1 MQGIYLLL
9 VSLLFLPHAYAASAA
24 TFSAT
29 PLKIDSIEFKAKK
42 TNIDFGEPIILPFVS
57 ASQSKIAKKI
67 NDYLYIDI
75 VGSPAPSKASQGI
88 VRNLTEEDNDPI
100 AGVTSMQYKVL
111 VNNGKLLSLRTD
123 AEFCGA
129 YCEEYSKSYSF
140 DASTGRYIMLQ
151 DIFTDAGLEKLKEK
165 VYAARVATMKKEI
178 KRLKAE
184 AVKPASKNKKQ
195 DEYAADVE
203 SSIFLYESCLSADAQ
218 SHQDEVKSGD
228 HHELDFFTIQSTHIV
243 FTHSRCSNHA
253 SRALDEIDQFK
264 NKYSIQSLK
273 PYLTPYAKYLL
284 LNDRVAKPVGSMGQV
299 LYGTLGKANI
309 TMKIHRHEGY
319 DRMFRAVYFDDVNR
333 RPIELSGDGGN
344 WTESNSTSKKPAEIV
359 ANWKNDVL
367 IGQWLGDKILP
378 FRVAP

>member
-1 MQGIYLLL
+1 MQRIYLF
-9 VSLLFLPHAYAASAA
+9 LFSFFFLSHLHAASAV
-24 TFSAT
+24 
-29 PLKIDSIEFKAKK
+29 PLKIESIEFKDKK
-42 TNIDFGEPIILPFVS
+42 TNMDFGEPIILPFVS
-57 ASQSKIAKKI
+57 ANQSKAAKKI

-75 VGSPAPSKASQGI
+75 VGTPSPSKAKDGI
-88 VRNLTEEDNDPI
+88 VRHLTEGDNDPI
-100 AGVTSMQYKVL
+100 AGVTAMQYKVL
-111 VNNGKLLSLRTD
+111 VNNGKLLSLKTE

-129 YCEEYSKSYSF
+129 YCEEYSQSFSF
-140 DASTGRYIMLQ
+140 DATTGRYILLQ
-151 DIFTDAGLEKLKEK
+151 DIFTDKGLTILKEK

-178 KRLKAE
+178 KRLQKE
-184 AVKPASKNKKQ
+184 AAKPPSKNKKQ

-203 SSIFLYESCLSADAQ
+203 SSIFLYESCLLTDAQ
-218 SHQDEVKSGD
+218 SHQDEMQSGD
-228 HHELDFFTIQSTHIV
+228 HHELDFFTIQANHIV

-284 LNDRVAKPVGSMGQV
+284 LNERAAKPVGSMGQV

-309 TMKIHRHEGY
+309 TMKIHRHEGF
-319 DRMFRAVYFDDVNR
+319 DRMFRAVYFDDVKH

-344 WTESNSTSKKPAEIV
+344 WTESNSVSKKQPEIV

-367 IGQWLGDKILP
+367 AGEWQGDKKLP
-378 FRVAP
+378 FKVAP

>member
-1 MQGIYLLL
+1 MQRIYLLL
-9 VSLLFLPHAYAASAA
+9 VGLLFLPLAYAASAG
-24 TFSAT
+24 
-29 PLKIDSIEFKAKK
+29 PLKIESVEFKAKK
-42 TNIDFGEPIILPFVS
+42 ANIDFGEPIILPFVS
-57 ASQSKIAKKI
+57 SKQPKAAKKI

-75 VGSPAPSKASQGI
+75 AGTPAPSKAKDGI
-88 VRNLTEEDNDPI
+88 VRHLTKDDNDPI

-129 YCEEYSKSYSF
+129 YCEEYSQSYTF
-140 DASTGRYIMLQ
+140 DATTGRYILLQ
-151 DIFTDAGLEKLKEK
+151 DIFTDAGLVTLKEK
-165 VYAARVATMKKEI
+165 VVAARVATMKKEI
-178 KRLKAE
+178 KRLQKQLAM
-184 AVKPASKNKKQ
+184 PASKNIKQ
-195 DEYAADVE
+195 DEYAVDIE
-203 SSIFLYESCLSADAQ
+203 SSIALYESCLLTDAK
-218 SHQDEVKSGD
+218 SHNDEVQSGD

-284 LNDRVAKPVGSMGQV
+284 LNERVAKPVGSMGQV
-299 LYGTLGKANI
+299 LYGALGKNNI

-319 DRMFRAVYFDDVNR
+319 DTMFRAVYFDDIKR

-344 WTESNSTSKKPAEIV
+344 WTESNSTSKKPPEIV
-359 ANWKNDVL
+359 AGWKNDVL
-367 IGQWLGDKILP
+367 AGQWHGDKVLP
-378 FRVAP
+378 FSVAP